1 MFDINIHIVV
11 FTTDIKNNKKYV
23 LSTNK
28 DNIVL
33 PQMEVDQQKKENID
47 QYICEFVRQKYLFLS
62 DYEILPQFVS
72 FHSKTLCQ
80 KENSIDM
87 VYGSIVPFDCQKN
100 DEDCYWVEFNI
111 VDPEKSEESHLMID
125 VIRSLT

>member
-1 MFDINIHIVV
+1 MFDINIHIVI
-11 FTTDIKNNKKYV
+11 FTTDIQNNKKYV

-28 DNIVL
+28 DHINL
-33 PQMEVDQQKKENID
+33 PQMKVDQDKKKNID
-47 QYICEFVRQKYLFLS
+47 QSICEFVRQKYLFLS

-72 FHSKTLCQ
+72 FHSENLSQ

-100 DEDCYWVEFNI
+100 DEDCYWIEFNI
-111 VDPEKSEESHLMID
+111 ADPENSEESYLMMN